1 MVDLYF
7 YQKKLKHLNPLHDVL
22 HHRLVIFSLVQEMVI
37 ANKSAN
43 IIVSIKS
50 KYLLI
55 FFKYFIMYDVVLG
68 MKSSNK
74 IQYIIIIY
82 YIYCKVLYAKI
93 PLNRKMNTDKYNN
106 AYRIIK

>member
-1 MVDLYF
+1 
-7 YQKKLKHLNPLHDVL
+7 
-22 HHRLVIFSLVQEMVI
+22 
-37 ANKSAN
+37 
-43 IIVSIKS
+43 
-50 KYLLI
+50 
-55 FFKYFIMYDVVLG
+55 MYDVVLG

-82 YIYCKVLYAKI
+82 YIYCKVLYARI